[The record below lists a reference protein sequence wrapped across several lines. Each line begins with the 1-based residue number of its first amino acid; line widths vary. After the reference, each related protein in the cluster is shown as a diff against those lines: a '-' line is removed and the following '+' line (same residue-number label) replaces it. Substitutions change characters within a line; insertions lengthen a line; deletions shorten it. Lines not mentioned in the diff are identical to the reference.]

1 MTNQNN
7 SAQAAMRPVL
17 TDARRVLAAQD
28 LNVSNLVQRW
38 RHMPAWRAAM
48 KTAAQEAAPIS
59 NRGEKNA

>member
-1 MTNQNN
+1 MINQNN
-7 SAQAAMRPVL
+7 TARAAIRPVL
-17 TDARRVLAAQD
+17 TDARRVQAVQD
-28 LNVSNLVQRW
+28 LNVSNLAQRW